1 MGGVAGDHPCVTLD
15 DGLQALQAQSMKG
28 SIGSRRLRQAS
39 VCVEFCR
46 ADESAVPKMGAG
58 AGLEYLHPTRNDPNS
73 SRRKQPL
80 ACENNKKKREKEE
93 KNEKLLLMDPAN
105 RVWYLQVC
113 TYGCG
118 SELPFVSPGIC
129 LFFD

>member
-46 ADESAVPKMGAG
+46 ADESAAPKMGAG

-73 SRRKQPL
+73 SARNGCRFSRAIGMRKQQK
-80 ACENNKKKREKEE
+80 EREK
-93 KNEKLLLMDPAN
+93 N
-105 RVWYLQVC
+105 RKTRNC
-113 TYGCG
+113 C
-118 SELPFVSPGIC
+118 
-129 LFFD
+129 